1 LLGLQH
7 CHDGALV
14 AGLGA
19 KSLQNEHLMNKH
31 RSESFNRSTVSL
43 GHPFATL
50 PLTNMFSINQ
60 HTTTL
65 SKALLTAGLLG
76 GAAVATL
83 GAGSALAVNRLDCSF
98 GASTAHTKC
107 VDVFVPGFLG
117 WVLEDKKLTNLDL
130 SLTAPAS
137 GDFSFIYDD
146 FGAPGLSLD
155 DEWTTLA
162 IFEPSLNDPTTG
174 SYSYDLEII
183 EPWKS
188 QGLTFKDVELDTD
201 HAGSGQT
208 VTKVVKDAL
217 GTTIATLVSVNG
229 MPDGPDPLSG
239 TFISVTDSWNLDPNT
254 GTIMAISN
262 TYTQTPAPLPILG
275 AGVAFGSIRKL
286 RKFSSR
292 LKTFSM
298 G

>member
-7 CHDGALV
+7 CHEGASV

-19 KSLQNEHLMNKH
+19 KSLQDEHFMNKR
-31 RSESFNRSTVSL
+31 RSEIFNRSTVYL

-50 PLTNMFSINQ
+50 PSTNMLKINQ

-76 GAAVATL
+76 GAALSTL
-83 GAGSALAVNRLDCSF
+83 GAGSALAVNRFDCSF
-98 GASTAHTKC
+98 GGSTSGHVPCSSFPAS
-107 VDVFVPGFLG
+107 GWELG
-117 WVLEDKKLTNLDL
+117 DKKLTNFRFNP
-130 SLTAPAS
+130 TVPVGGPPS
-137 GDFSFIYDD
+137 GDFSFIWDE
-146 FGAPGLSLD
+146 FGAPGLID

-162 IFEPSLNDPTTG
+162 IFDPSLNDPTSG
-174 SYSYDLEII
+174 SYSYDLSII
-183 EPWKS
+183 SGP
-188 QGLTFKDVELDTD
+188 LTFETVELDVD
-201 HAGSGQT
+201 HAGSGQE
-208 VTKVVKDAL
+208 VKK
-217 GTTIATLVSVNG
+217 TITGSSPDPLVLTSMDG
-229 MPDGPDPLSG
+229 MPVGPVPLSG
-239 TFISVTDSWNLDPNT
+239 TSISVTDSWTLDPNT
-254 GTIMAISN
+254 GNIMAISN